1 MVSYLVSV
9 LGLVAGFL
17 LIIAYIPQA
26 FKTIKTKSTKDIS
39 LLFTIF
45 IFIGDSLW
53 LIYGIILNSIP
64 LIITNSALGMLIF
77 PILLIKIKNDLEK
90 MKK

>member
-1 MVSYLVSV
+1 MK
-9 LGLVAGFL
+9 
-17 LIIAYIPQA
+17 II
-26 FKTIKTKSTKDIS
+26 TKTKSTKDIS

-64 LIITNSALGMLIF
+64 LIITNAVLGMLIF
-77 PILLIKIKNDLEK
+77 PILLIKLKNDLEK